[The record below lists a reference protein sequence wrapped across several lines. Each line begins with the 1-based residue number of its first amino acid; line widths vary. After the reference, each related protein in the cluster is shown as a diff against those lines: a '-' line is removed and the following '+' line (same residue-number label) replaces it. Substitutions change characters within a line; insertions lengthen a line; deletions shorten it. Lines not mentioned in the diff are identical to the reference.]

1 MDMSQGSTGRALDP
15 SRHASTQVF
24 DYLRD
29 QIISL
34 ALPPGT
40 VLNRTELQERFRL
53 SSTPIR
59 DALLRLRDEGFVDIF
74 PQSATKVSA
83 IDLTAAR
90 QAQFLRRSVEL
101 EVIRTLSEAPD
112 QEFIRRLRTLI
123 ARQKALAELGE
134 LDVFNTLDQSFHQTM
149 YEAAGVPDLWTIVR
163 RNSGQIDRLR
173 RLHLPEPGKAQQ
185 IVADHTAIVDAI
197 AACDLLRAEQAV
209 RGHLSRSL
217 AFSTEMRTRYPDYF
231 RD

>member
-1 MDMSQGSTGRALDP
+1 MDLTPDSSTRALDP
-15 SRHASTQVF
+15 SRHAAPQVF
-24 DYLRD
+24 DDLRD
-29 QIISL
+29 QIVSL

-74 PQSATKVSA
+74 PQSATVVSA
-83 IDLTAAR
+83 INLTVAR

-101 EVIRTLSEAPD
+101 EVVRVLASSPNDALV
-112 QEFIRRLRTLI
+112 RRLRTLV
-123 ARQKALAELGE
+123 ARQKALADLYE
-134 LDVFNTLDQSFHQTM
+134 LDLFNTLDQTFHQTM
-149 YEAAGVPDLWTIVR
+149 CEAAGVPDLWTIVR

-173 RLHLPEPGKAQQ
+173 RLHLPVPGKVQQ

-197 AACDLLRAEQAV
+197 SNLDAAGAEEAV

-217 AFSTEMRTRYPDYF
+217 AFSEEMKARHPGYF
-231 RD
+231 QD